1 MQNKRVPI
9 FSFAQKT
16 LLPDFIF
23 FIVVVG
29 SYAVVVGK
37 HELAQGRESSVE
49 TLIAIVEHV
58 STFIPVAIFLTFTF
72 EIGGSIVMVLWNLY
86 KRRQEAHIEQVVA
99 KARAEARA
107 EGRAE
112 GRAEAR
118 DEARAEALAQ
128 SNREWTTW
136 CNRMMEAQAKGLPF
150 DEPSPA
156 NLQEPTE

>member
-49 TLIAIVEHV
+49 TLIAIVEHI

-86 KRRQEAHIEQVVA
+86 KRRQEAHLEQVI
-99 KARAEARA
+99 AEAAAKGRA

-112 GRAEAR
+112 GRTEGRAEGRAEGR

-128 SNREWTTW
+128 SNREVD
-136 CNRMMEAQAKGLPF
+136 NVV
-150 DEPSPA
+150 
-156 NLQEPTE
+156 

>member
-86 KRRQEAHIEQVVA
+86 KRRQEAHLEQVVA
-99 KARAEARA
+99 KARAE
-107 EGRAE
+107 G
-112 GRAEAR
+112 
-118 DEARAEALAQ
+118 RAEALAQ

-136 CNRMMEAQAKGLPF
+136 YNRMMEAQAKGLPF
-150 DEPSPA
+150 DEPTPA
-156 NLQEPTE
+156 NLREPAE

>member
-37 HELAQGRESSVE
+37 HELAQGRENSVE

-86 KRRQEAHIEQVVA
+86 KRRQEAHLEQVVA
-99 KARAEARA
+99 KARAEA
-107 EGRAE
+107 
-112 GRAEAR
+112 
-118 DEARAEALAQ
+118 LAQ
-128 SNREWTTW
+128 ADREWTTW
-136 CNRMMEAQAKGLPF
+136 YNRMMEAQAKGLPF
-150 DEPSPA
+150 DVPPPA
-156 NLQEPTE
+156 NLREPAE